1 MESLGYAGIIR
12 GNLLHV
18 IAGPDRRTCRRHRS
32 RLQKPAN
39 PALGP
44 ETLVRKPKRELASAT
59 VGAGDIGIRM
69 AGYRTNELVWKNQGE
84 AVYAGTRLADGLAVT
99 AKIYDRELCE
109 QAPARFEYEYSALGD
124 LASTVLTAALGR
136 VDLDDHR
143 VLIFARPAG
152 APLLERVHGP
162 VELPRLVDLACQ
174 AASALAALHGRR
186 LTHRHLRPRALM
198 LNAASGRI
206 VLTDLGFSLG
216 QDRAARDLQGPSVLH
231 GSLPYLSPE
240 QTGRIARPFD
250 RRSDLYSLGTIIYQL
265 ATGRPPFSGRDAM
278 ELIHAHLAQ
287 KPLPVREERRDMPR
301 ILSDIIDR
309 LLAKD
314 PAERYQS
321 ADGLLVDL
329 EKCRD
334 GIAQGWLTNF
344 ELGTGDRGGTF
355 DFPERLYGRDAEIAE
370 LQAAVESA
378 CGGVS
383 CHVLISG
390 PPGIGKTALVEA
402 ARATVLA
409 RGGHF
414 AVGKFDL
421 TRKGAPFMALAQAVA
436 SRVDALVVL
445 PDHELASW
453 RRRLLDT
460 LGGLGPLLYEFA
472 PNLQGLL
479 GDGTALPPVGSLEA
493 KHRLELAFR
502 RFFRAVASP
511 QCPLLLFIDDLQWS
525 DPGSLEVWEQLALDA
540 IAGLV
545 LVGAYRMP
553 ELDAQCS
560 LERMIE
566 RLDVQCVKLRRIQLT
581 AITPQAVG
589 SLIMDALHVERD
601 RAEALVQLL
610 AKRAEHNPLVIRR
623 LLLYMAER
631 RVLIRESR
639 GWRWNAEHLVDIGLP
654 ESLIDVI
661 HTKIDGLA
669 PEPRAALLAASCL
682 GSPFDTESLA
692 AALDQDPLTV
702 FGLLAALREQGLVV
716 EAGGKYHFEH
726 DGVLEAAGLRLEE
739 ADGYVHHLRAG
750 RFRRARAD
758 GESLQAQ
765 VFTILGHLNRTIE
778 RDDDAERLLDLA
790 RLNLIAGTK
799 ALRSAA
805 YGRAIDYLRSGL
817 SALARRGALN
827 GADDAILSSS
837 LELELARATAFSG
850 DLPSSNRL
858 FDELSSRALP
868 ELRLALIC
876 SARVEVSL
884 AAGEFE
890 DAVRWGLRGLAHTGL
905 TLPRHP
911 SKASLMRE
919 LLRTGWMTRGDIGR
933 RIRELPDCDDP
944 HIQIRIEL
952 LSVLVVAVIRLG
964 GELVP
969 LLFLAGARET
979 FVHGRT
985 PASPHALTAFG
996 SLLVGV
1002 FGRLTAAAKL
1012 ADEALVLARAPNT
1025 RHRSKVILASHAM
1038 LLPWTRPFEIC
1049 VEELS
1054 TVYEMASLEG
1064 DFLFAG
1070 YGLVFVANCHMAMG
1084 VPVEQLHHSA
1094 ERARSY
1100 LAGTATASV
1109 TAGQE
1114 VLVGIADWLSGA
1126 SDLSLDTDDPFG
1138 ALTNPDLSVRCP
1150 SLVFSSA
1157 LHCVAGQPERAL
1169 RLLESIESVAEVTLL
1184 AVAERAEYYFWRALA
1199 AAMASDPEGWKHSPN
1214 RHRLRQG
1221 LRHFRRWAK
1230 LCRENFGGKALLLEA
1245 EWARLSASP
1254 SKAAPLYLAA
1264 GEMATRHG
1272 RLHVAAVAYER
1283 LARTGASS
1291 GSSLGRSVKLATLA
1305 YAAWGAKR
1313 KVDALTAEFRHALPN
1328 QETVLALPAPASP
1341 RQRAS
1346 AFNPVD
1352 LASVLK
1358 TTRAITAA
1366 PDYQS
1371 VVERLMAGLIE
1382 NAGAQRGVL
1391 VMQGSAGW
1399 TVEMAYGVN
1408 GPEPEASGVP
1418 LHAAQALVPVG
1429 MLNLVESNRSPFIYD
1444 DGRDGSSLAHDAY
1457 IAGRGVRAAMCV
1469 PIELQGRCI
1478 GAIYLEN
1485 NLSPGVFT
1493 PERIEIVVALAA
1505 QAAISLTNARLFGAL
1520 RASDAE
1526 WRSLVD
1532 HAPDL
1537 IMVVNREHAIEFM
1550 NHAPLGMDAGL
1561 RGARV
1566 ESFLSATG
1574 RSSLAEA
1581 IDSVFERGGHVSCD
1595 TQYAV
1600 NGQRRR
1606 LLVTRI
1612 SPIAIDG
1619 KVARVTLLSTDVT
1632 DRRAIEDHLSQ
1643 TQKLEAIGTLAG
1655 GVAHD
1660 FNNLLSV
1667 IMGTCEVGLRSCSD
1681 DCPHQQRYT
1690 AILATT
1696 ARATSL
1702 TRQLLTFSRKGSSD
1716 IEALSLDEVIEDSCK
1731 MLERLLGE
1739 DVQIERALSPGM
1751 GRVLMNRCQ
1760 LEQVLLNLS
1769 INARDAMP
1777 GGGRLSFRTREEVIE
1792 RGSSNSSLPPGR
1804 YAVLEVTDTGCGMD
1818 DATRRRVF
1826 EPFFTTKSV
1835 GRGTGLGLA
1844 TVHGIVYR
1852 AGGQVNVT
1860 STLGVGTAFEILL
1873 PIASGAPVLE
1883 NSSATLPAEL
1893 PRGSETILLVEDN
1906 HEVRALTAAMLEGQG
1921 YRVISAANGTRA
1933 LLDTAA
1939 IAAADLLFTDVLM
1952 PGLKGTELA
1961 REVLRRKPQI
1971 KLLYSSGRGL
1981 DLTLEHDLPGQGEA
1995 PFLPKPYSL
2004 AQLAHTVRS
2013 LLDERRPGPIP

>member
-1 MESLGYAGIIR
+1 M
-12 GNLLHV
+12 
-18 IAGPDRRTCRRHRS
+18 
-32 RLQKPAN
+32 
-39 PALGP
+39 
-44 ETLVRKPKRELASAT
+44 RELASAL
-59 VGAGDIGIRM
+59 VGAGDVGIRM
-69 AGYRTNELVWKNQGE
+69 AGYRTDELVWKNQGE

-99 AKIYDRELCE
+99 AKIYARELCE

-124 LASTVLTAALGR
+124 LASTGLTAALGR

-152 APLLERVHGP
+152 VPLLDRVHGP
-162 VELPRLVDLACQ
+162 LELPRLLDLACQ
-174 AASALAALHGRR
+174 ATSALAALHGRR
-186 LTHRHLRPRALM
+186 LTHRHLRPRALT

-216 QDRAARDLQGPSVLH
+216 QDRAARDLQGPSVLD

-250 RRSDLYSLGTIIYQL
+250 RRSDLYSLGTIIYRL

-287 KPLPVREERRDMPR
+287 KAAPVLDARRDVPR

-314 PAERYQS
+314 PSQRYQS
-321 ADGLLVDL
+321 ADGLLFDL
-329 EKCRD
+329 EICRD
-334 GIAQGWLTNF
+334 GLGQGPIRSF
-344 ELGTGDRGGTF
+344 ELGTGDRAETF
-355 DFPERLYGRDAEIAE
+355 DFPERLYGRDAEVVE
-370 LQAAVESA
+370 LHGAVDAARSGES
-378 CGGVS
+378 S
-383 CHVLISG
+383 QFLISG

-402 ARATVLA
+402 ARAALLA

-414 AVGKFDL
+414 AAGKFDL
-421 TRKGAPFMALAQAVA
+421 TRKGTPFMALAQAVA
-436 SRVDALVVL
+436 SLVDALTML
-445 PDHELASW
+445 PEQELASW
-453 RRRLLDT
+453 RRRMLET

-472 PNLQGLL
+472 PALQGLL
-479 GDGTALPPVGSLEA
+479 GDGAALPTVGSLEA

-502 RFFRAVASP
+502 RFFRAVVSP
-511 QCPLLLFIDDLQWS
+511 RSPLLLFIDDLQWS
-525 DPGSLEVWEQLALDA
+525 DPGSLDVWQRLAVDG

-545 LVGAYRMP
+545 LVGAYRTP
-553 ELDAQCS
+553 ELDATCPLERTALS
-560 LERMIE
+560 LEA
-566 RLDVQCVKLRRIQLT
+566 QGVKVRRIRLT
-581 AITPQAVG
+581 AISPQAVG
-589 SLIMDALHVERD
+589 GLIMDALHVDRE
-601 RAEALVQLL
+601 RAEAVGQLI
-610 AKRAEHNPLVIRR
+610 ARRTEYNPLVIRR
-623 LLLYMAER
+623 LLLYMAEQR
-631 RVLIRESR
+631 LLIRQSG
-639 GWRWNAEHLVDIGLP
+639 GWHWNAARLTDVGLP
-654 ESLIDVI
+654 ENLIDVI
-661 HTKIDGLA
+661 QTKIDGLA
-669 PEPRAALLAASCL
+669 PEPRSALLAASCL

-692 AALDQDPLTV
+692 AALDQDPMTV
-702 FGLLAALREQGLVV
+702 FGLLAVLREQGLLV

-726 DGVLEAAGLRLEE
+726 DGVLEAAGLRLKD
-739 ADGYVHHLRAG
+739 ADGYIHHLRAG

-758 GESLQAQ
+758 GESLEAQ
-765 VFTILGHLNRTIE
+765 VFVIVGHLNRTIE
-778 RDDDAERLLDLA
+778 HDDDVDRLLDLA
-790 RLNLIAGTK
+790 RLNLLAGTK

-805 YGRAIDYLRSGL
+805 YGRAIDYLTSGL
-817 SALARRGALN
+817 RALERRRAQN
-827 GADDAILSSS
+827 GADDATLSSGLQ
-837 LELELARATAFSG
+837 LEMARATAFSG
-850 DLPSSNRL
+850 DYPSSNRL
-858 FDELSSRALP
+858 FDDLLTRPLP
-868 ELRLALIC
+868 ELELALIC
-876 SARVEVSL
+876 GARVEVSL

-890 DAVRWGLRGLAHTGL
+890 DAVRWGLGGLAHTGL

-919 LLRTGWMTRGDIGR
+919 LLSTGWMTRGDIGR
-933 RIRELPDCDDP
+933 RIRELPDCEDP
-944 HIQIRIEL
+944 RIQVRVEL

-979 FVHGRT
+979 FLHGRT

-1012 ADEALVLARAPNT
+1012 ADEALILARSPST

-1038 LLPWTRPFEIC
+1038 LLPWTRPFEAC

-1084 VPVEQLHHSA
+1084 VPVDQLHRSA
-1094 ERARSY
+1094 ERARRY
-1100 LAGTATASV
+1100 LAGTATAGV

-1126 SDLSLDTDDPFG
+1126 SELSLDTDDPFG
-1138 ALTNPDLSVRCP
+1138 ALSNADLSVRCP

-1199 AAMASDPEGWKHSPN
+1199 AGMASKPEGWRRSAN
-1214 RHRLRQG
+1214 RRRLQQG

-1245 EWARLSASP
+1245 EWMRLSASP
-1254 SKAAPLYLAA
+1254 GKAAALYRAA
-1264 GEMATRHG
+1264 AEMAAQHG
-1272 RLHVAAVAYER
+1272 RLHVAALAYER
-1283 LARTGASS
+1283 LARTGTSS
-1291 GSSLGRSVKLATLA
+1291 ESALGRSIKLATAA
-1305 YAAWGAKR
+1305 YAAWGAQR
-1313 KVDALTAEFRHALPN
+1313 KVDALTLEFRHALPSH
-1328 QETVLALPAPASP
+1328 QTVLAQAMPPSARHHASE
-1341 RQRAS
+1341 S
-1346 AFNPVD
+1346 SPVD

-1366 PDYQS
+1366 PDYES
-1371 VVERLMAGLIE
+1371 VVRRLMAGLIE
-1382 NAGAQRGVL
+1382 NAGAGRGVL
-1391 VMQGSAGW
+1391 VMEGSEGW
-1399 TVEMAYGVN
+1399 TVEMAYGVH
-1408 GPEPEASGVP
+1408 GPEPEATGVP
-1418 LHAAQALVPVG
+1418 LRAAQALLPVG
-1429 MLNLVESNRSPFIYD
+1429 MLSWVESKRSPCIYD
-1444 DGRDGSSLAHDAY
+1444 DGRDGSTLAHDPY
-1457 IAGRGVRAAMCV
+1457 IVGRGVRAAMCV

-1485 NLSPGVFT
+1485 NLAPGVFT
-1493 PERIEIVVALAA
+1493 PERSEIVVALAA
-1505 QAAISLTNARLFGAL
+1505 QAAISLTNARLLGAL

-1537 IMVVNREHAIEFM
+1537 IMIVNREHAIEFM
-1550 NHAPLGMDAGL
+1550 NHAPLGMAAESL
-1561 RGARV
+1561 RGACV
-1566 ESFLSATG
+1566 ESFMSATG
-1574 RSSLAEA
+1574 RTPLAEA

-1595 TQYAV
+1595 TQYAASAE
-1600 NGQRRR
+1600 RLR

-1632 DRRAIEDHLSQ
+1632 ERRAIEDHLSQ

-1667 IMGTCEVGLRSCSD
+1667 IMGSCEVGLRSCSD
-1681 DCPHQQRYT
+1681 DSPHQQRYA

-1716 IEALSLDEVIEDSCK
+1716 IETLSLAQVIDHSCK

-1739 DVQIERALSPGM
+1739 DVQLERALSTGV
-1751 GRVLMNRCQ
+1751 GNVVMNRCQ

-1777 GGGRLSFRTREEVIE
+1777 NGGRLTFHTREKVIAP
-1792 RGSSNSSLPPGR
+1792 GSAESSLPPGR

-1818 DATRRRVF
+1818 EAIRPRVF
-1826 EPFFTTKSV
+1826 EPFFTTKGV

-1852 AGGQVNVT
+1852 AGGQVTVT
-1860 STLGVGTAFEILL
+1860 SKLGAGTTFEILL
-1873 PIASGAPVLE
+1873 PIVSGPPVSDHAP
-1883 NSSATLPAEL
+1883 ATQALEL

-1921 YRVISAANGTRA
+1921 YRVISATNGKEA

-1961 REVLRRKPQI
+1961 REVLRHKPQI

-1981 DLTLEHDLPGQGEA
+1981 DLTLGQDLPAQSEA

-2013 LLDERRPGPIP
+2013 LLDEGRPGPAR